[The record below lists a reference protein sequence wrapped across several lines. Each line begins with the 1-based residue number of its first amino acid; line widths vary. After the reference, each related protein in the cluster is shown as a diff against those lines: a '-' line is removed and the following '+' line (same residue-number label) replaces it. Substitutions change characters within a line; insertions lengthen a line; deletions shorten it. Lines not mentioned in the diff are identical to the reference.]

1 MTVKVF
7 RVVYM
12 EQPFNQDELKTYD
25 DYFTHNGCRRT
36 LDQDG
41 VRCMEDDYYTY
52 ETATD
57 EEYSPYINGEQY
69 DNFRN
74 KVGEVYDMLLNG
86 EIDFVEFE

>member
-7 RVVYM
+7 KVVYQ
-12 EQPFNQDELKTYD
+12 EQPFTSEELSLYD

-41 VRCMEDDYYTY
+41 VRCMEDDFHTG
-52 ETATD
+52 
-57 EEYSPYINGEQY
+57 YINQDQY
-69 DNFRN
+69 DNFKD

-86 EIDFVEFE
+86 DIDFVEFE